1 MKKQQIILDDEG
13 KFKSR
18 LLDACK
24 EKNYKML
31 KSHYRYASIDF
42 IIINLENLKSVY
54 IEHKKKNINGNNFD
68 SFMINKCKID
78 SCKKDF
84 KKCIFIWD
92 CLDDVYWL
100 YYNKELHQS
109 RLEEIYGSDVYFIN
123 KKLVNVGFDSLIE
136 SINKFIN

>member
-1 MKKQQIILDDEG
+1 MV
-13 KFKSR
+13 KS
-18 LLDACK
+18 
-24 EKNYKML
+24 EYK
-31 KSHYRYASIDF
+31 YASIDF
-42 IIINLENLKSVY
+42 IVINLENLKSVY

-136 SINKFIN
+136 SINKFIK